1 MALACLRI
9 CVNRLLCKH
18 KLTHISA
25 IIFMSTPVPVYTIA
39 IVEDEEALRR
49 EMALQLGHLGFKV
62 EAFENAYQFYRYL
75 AVRPMTIA
83 VLDIG
88 LPGEDG
94 LAICKHLREHEQSI
108 GVVFVTKKDT
118 REDRLAGLA
127 VGADAYMTKP
137 ADFDELALVL
147 KRLALRFIR
156 HKRVSDFPRQGAV
169 NSWHMELNSIFL
181 IAPNGIRIKV
191 TANEG
196 LILRTLLK
204 KRGAVCTHAELGIA
218 IDLHPDELDK
228 HRIEVILSRLSS
240 KVKRMSGLTLPL
252 QSFRNVGYGLMQ
264 DVC

>member
-1 MALACLRI
+1 MALGGLRLCLK
-9 CVNRLLCKH
+9 RLLCEH
-18 KLTHISA
+18 KPTYTFP
-25 IIFMSTPVPVYTIA
+25 IIFMSTSVPSYTIS
-39 IVEDEEALRR
+39 IVEDEDELRR
-49 EMALQLGHLGFKV
+49 ETALQLRHSGFKV
-62 EAFENAYQFYRYL
+62 EVFENAYQFYRYL

-83 VLDIG
+83 VLDVG

-94 LAICKHLREHEQSI
+94 LAICKYLREHDQSI
-108 GVVFVTKKDT
+108 GIVFVTKKDT

-127 VGADAYMTKP
+127 AGADAYMTKP

-181 IAPNGIRIKV
+181 IAPNGVRIKV

-204 KRGAVCTHAELGIA
+204 KRGAVCTHAELGMA

-240 KVKRMSGLTLPL
+240 KVKRMSGLTLPI
-252 QSFRNVGYGLMQ
+252 QSFRSMGYGLMQ
-264 DVC
+264 DAG